1 MIAVRIVQTALL
13 QPIETNIEPNI
24 PAAHTAARNLIA
36 AMPMRAAIIAVRR
49 SRRDHSHTPGAR
61 SRAGR
66 KSAEILCR
74 CC

>member
-1 MIAVRIVQTALL
+1 MIAARIVQTALL
-13 QPIETNIEPNI
+13 QPFETNIEPNI
-24 PAAHTAARNLIA
+24 PTAHTAARNPIA
-36 AMPMRAAIIAVRR
+36 ATLTRAAAIAVRR
-49 SRRDHSHTPGAR
+49 SRRVPAAH